1 MDKFDKRK
9 TCVMLA
15 EYMIAAQEM
24 IERAETRRDRMI
36 ADCLFHMAY
45 TLELLVKLPR
55 DELEGDGERCQKIS
69 TTIQRD
75 GSRHT

>member
-36 ADCLFHMAY
+36 AHTCRPTVSPGKHRPDSRAIR
-45 TLELLVKLPR
+45 T
-55 DELEGDGERCQKIS
+55 
-69 TTIQRD
+69 
-75 GSRHT
+75 GS